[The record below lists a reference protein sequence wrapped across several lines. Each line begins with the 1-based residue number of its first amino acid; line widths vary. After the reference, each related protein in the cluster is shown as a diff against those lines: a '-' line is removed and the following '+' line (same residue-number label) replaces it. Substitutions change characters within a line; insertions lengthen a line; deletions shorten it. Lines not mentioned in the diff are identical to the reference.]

1 MRERRGPG
9 VAERKMAVPA
19 GPRLVGGARLDGRV
33 GTNALTPFWRCRGP
47 PPRPRA
53 PAARPAPPLRS
64 GSFHSRRRVGGRRAA
79 PAKSGSSRGEG
90 TQARHYHFDC
100 FDAIFGGGGV
110 GRPFSAEHKD
120 V

>member
-53 PAARPAPPLRS
+53 PARPAR
-64 GSFHSRRRVGGRRAA
+64 A
-79 PAKSGSSRGEG
+79 PAQEWKLPFPPE
-90 TQARHYHFDC
+90 
-100 FDAIFGGGGV
+100 GGGAVRGPGEV
-110 GRPFSAEHKD
+110 GEFAGGGDPGPALPF
-120 V
+120 